1 MQLASFRV
9 MAPTPSWRSND
20 EEDDGGD
27 EGDDDGD
34 VDDGHAGYG
43 ARW

>member
-1 MQLASFRV
+1 

-20 EEDDGGD
+20 EEDDGGEEGGD

-34 VDDGHAGYG
+34 VDDGNAGYG

>member
-1 MQLASFRV
+1 

-27 EGDDDGD
+27 EGGDEGDDDGD
-34 VDDGHAGYG
+34 VDDGNAGYG

>member
-1 MQLASFRV
+1 
-9 MAPTPSWRSND
+9 MAPTPSWRND
-20 EEDDGGD
+20 EEDDGGDEGGD

-34 VDDGHAGYG
+34 VDDGNAGYG

>member
-1 MQLASFRV
+1 

-20 EEDDGGD
+20 EEDDGGDEGGD